1 MVLLG
6 ESRHSENTMPT
17 IDDVA
22 KLANVS
28 RATVSRVLTGT
39 RGVRDDSRE
48 AVLKAVEVLDYR
60 PSFAAQ
66 TLASNTSSY
75 IGMVLPAHEAS
86 FSATLLPRLSLAVK
100 ALNKSLLIQYVN
112 DENEQKAAIQSLHHQ
127 CAAVVTLSNLSGDMP
142 ANVIAFD
149 EFSTKGSH
157 GLGYNYAFATESAC
171 RYVLGKGHRSI
182 ALLVESDND
191 TASKQMLE
199 GYRNVLQNYSLPF
212 NRQLLVMA
220 NSNIEQALLKLINS
234 FTSYTAIIAKRDSYA
249 AEAMRLLR
257 EFNVAVPQE
266 VSIISLEDSPLA
278 SLLYPP
284 LTCIAYPVD
293 ELLEYCLQRIRALID
308 GHPFLIK
315 ENKTVTGRLVAR
327 ASVANINDAQ

>member
-6 ESRHSENTMPT
+6 ENRHTENTMPT

-66 TLASNTSSY
+66 TLASNTSGY

-112 DENEQKAAIQSLHHQ
+112 DENEQKAAIHSLHHQ
-127 CAAVVTLSNLSGDMP
+127 CAAVVTLSHASSDMP

-149 EFSTKGSH
+149 AFSTKGSANQ
-157 GLGYNYAFATESAC
+157 GYNYAFAAESAC
-171 RYVLGKGHRSI
+171 RYVLGKGHRNI
-182 ALLVESDND
+182 ALLVDNED
-191 TASKQMLE
+191 DVASKQMLE
-199 GYRNVLQNYSLPF
+199 GYRSVLQNYSLPF

-220 NSNIEQALLKLINS
+220 NNNIEQALLKLINS
-234 FTSYTAIIAKRDSYA
+234 FTKYTAIITKRDSYA

-257 EFNVAVPQE
+257 EFNIAVPQE
-266 VSIISLEDSPLA
+266 VSIVSLEDSPLA
-278 SLLYPP
+278 ALLYPP
-284 LTCIAYPVD
+284 LTCITYPVD
-293 ELLEYCLQRIRALID
+293 QLLEQCIQRIQSLID
-308 GHPFLIK
+308 GHPVFVEEGKSI
-315 ENKTVTGRLVAR
+315 TGRLVAR
-327 ASVANINDAQ
+327 ASVTDINAM

>member
-6 ESRHSENTMPT
+6 ENRHTENTMPT

-39 RGVRDDSRE
+39 RGVREDSRE

-66 TLASNTSSY
+66 TLASNTSGY

-112 DENEQKAAIQSLHHQ
+112 DENEQKAAIHSLHHQ
-127 CAAVVTLSNLSGDMP
+127 CAAVVTLSHASSDMP

-149 EFSTKGSH
+149 AFSTKGSANQ
-157 GLGYNYAFATESAC
+157 GYNYAFAAESAILPCSLIMKTTLPVSRCWKGIAAFC
-171 RYVLGKGHRSI
+171 RITRYRL
-182 ALLVESDND
+182 
-191 TASKQMLE
+191 TASCWLWPTTI
-199 GYRNVLQNYSLPF
+199 S
-212 NRQLLVMA
+212 NRH
-220 NSNIEQALLKLINS
+220 
-234 FTSYTAIIAKRDSYA
+234 
-249 AEAMRLLR
+249 
-257 EFNVAVPQE
+257 
-266 VSIISLEDSPLA
+266 
-278 SLLYPP
+278 
-284 LTCIAYPVD
+284 C
-293 ELLEYCLQRIRALID
+293 
-308 GHPFLIK
+308 
-315 ENKTVTGRLVAR
+315 
-327 ASVANINDAQ
+327 